1 MKIIIQKTI
10 ARVASLLLGVMA
22 TASVSAAEAT
32 YIDANGDEQTADN
45 AVVVTSSTTTF
56 TDGGWYVVNGTVST
70 GMITVNGTANLILA
84 DGATLTAT
92 GTAKYDP
99 GVKVTSGNTL
109 IIYGQSSG
117 TSAGALV
124 ASGNESKCAGI
135 GGGSVN
141 NNGQACG
148 TVKIYGGNI
157 TANGTKGAGAIGGG
171 AGGSSSGTA
180 GAGGTVEIYGGTVTA
195 IASGETNGTNTY
207 GPAIGGGTANRARAN
222 DGTLTVAKG
231 MTVVAGTDAASAT
244 ALTPAAETGAVEL
257 GGERYFKITAP
268 TALTQTVSD
277 LGEVEQGA
285 VTNWN
290 LVATLEGNVTP
301 YVFSGDVDAGFS
313 FTEAGV
319 LTLGEA
325 ASGIYNITLTAA
337 GSGASRLSKPIE
349 FTWKVTVLEHDP
361 IETKPAKEPTYYED
375 GWTHEVV
382 CSRCGAI
389 LEASVT
395 IPKLVP
401 HIDFVVPEVQTDE
414 ASAVE
419 IRISRASVEVQSGVK
434 LYLSY
439 NTATAADLDLAKGA
453 IDGVTPKGGL
463 KFPLQ
468 LSWEADDIVERVVTI
483 PVKADKAVEDDE
495 FFTLQLAAPVGME
508 LGDAT
513 ICTVT
518 IHDPGYDELRDRINA
533 GTATKAESNTWTK
546 VSHEGI
552 HYIRGLAEPADAGKV
567 TGSGLCAEGKKV
579 TLKATANKGFVFM
592 DWCDAAGSRVAT
604 NATLVVDRTAKPA
617 ASSATSTTL
626 TDVDDDAMYYAK
638 FITVDEDVASITLA
652 LGSEVLDG
660 STVLETNVTCGVALE
675 WLLKANAL
683 SATTVKVA
691 GLPAGLKFDAKS
703 NTIYGAPTAASKVDA
718 KKGVVPSDVKITV
731 TTAGKSSVT
740 YLVKLTVDPLPAW
753 AVGTFDGEV
762 EGGGIVQAFTVATSG
777 KISGKVL
784 EGGRTWTLSA
794 GQFNHVEHVEQV
806 GGSDVFYAAVVG
818 KAGKEVVTNSVV
830 VAAED
835 GMGVAEAD
843 VPRNWIA
850 RQNLWKRAD
859 TNAAQ
864 PVFKK
869 SIVVEYGD
877 PDDTDNMV
885 KFTFKNGGAVSFSG
899 KIDGVGVSGSSQ
911 LTRNGDAWKVTLYA
925 PPKGAFKGFS
935 ETFAVTLTFDEANAV
950 TGVDVAEWQ

>member
-1 MKIIIQKTI
+1 M
-10 ARVASLLLGVMA
+10 
-22 TASVSAAEAT
+22 
-32 YIDANGDEQTADN
+32 
-45 AVVVTSSTTTF
+45 
-56 TDGGWYVVNGTVST
+56 
-70 GMITVNGTANLILA
+70 
-84 DGATLTAT
+84 
-92 GTAKYDP
+92 
-99 GVKVTSGNTL
+99 
-109 IIYGQSSG
+109 
-117 TSAGALV
+117 
-124 ASGNESKCAGI
+124 
-135 GGGSVN
+135 
-141 NNGQACG
+141 
-148 TVKIYGGNI
+148 
-157 TANGTKGAGAIGGG
+157 
-171 AGGSSSGTA
+171 
-180 GAGGTVEIYGGTVTA
+180 
-195 IASGETNGTNTY
+195 
-207 GPAIGGGTANRARAN
+207 
-222 DGTLTVAKG
+222 
-231 MTVVAGTDAASAT
+231 
-244 ALTPAAETGAVEL
+244 
-257 GGERYFKITAP
+257 
-268 TALTQTVSD
+268 
-277 LGEVEQGA
+277 
-285 VTNWN
+285 TNWN

-439 NTATAADLDLAKGA
+439 NTATAADLDLAKGE

-483 PVKADKAVEDDE
+483 PVKADKTVEDDE
-495 FFTLQLAAPVGME
+495 VFTLQLAEPVGME

-518 IHDPGYDELRDRINA
+518 IRDPGYDELRDRINA

-567 TGSGLCAEGKKV
+567 TGSGLCADGKKV

-626 TDVDDDAMYYAK
+626 TDVDDDATYYAK

-740 YLVKLTVDPLPAW
+740 YLVKLTVGPLPAW

-777 KISGKVL
+777 KISGKIL
-784 EGGRTWTLSA
+784 EGGKTWTLSA
-794 GQFNHVEHVEQV
+794 ASFDMVED
-806 GGSDVFYAAVVG
+806 SSFYATVIG
-818 KAGKEVVTNSVV
+818 KAGKEVVTNEVAVASAVV
-830 VAAED
+830 DDVEF
-835 GMGVAEAD
+835 GMASSYGWSA
-843 VPRNWIA
+843 W
-850 RQNLWKRAD
+850 QNLWKRAD
-859 TNAAQ
+859 TKSYM
-864 PVFKK
+864 PVLKK
-869 SIVVEYGD
+869 SVVKTVELDAPGD
-877 PDDTDNMV
+877 VDNV
-885 KFTFKNGGAVSFSG
+885 LTLTFKANGVVSFAG
-899 KIDGVGVSGSSQ
+899 KIAGSAVSGSSQ
-911 LTRNGDAWKVTLYA
+911 LVCDGDAWKVTLYA